1 MTRKERAAMAR
12 AVQHLVNAEVAY
24 SWRGTLTAIEQEEL
38 LTHLQKARRRVKR
51 LQDKHTDP
59 VVLTTKE
66 RK

>member
-24 SWRGTLTAIEQEEL
+24 SWRGTRADIEQAEL
-38 LTHLQKARRRVKR
+38 LIHLQKARHRVKR
-51 LQDKHTDP
+51 LLDKHTDP